1 VEQICRKL
9 KIDRNR
15 YTIKIIYRYP
25 QVFQQSNLV
34 FAALEIADD
43 EDLGLL
49 FGTVMSLQEV
59 VRGVELYVES
69 VPVEVQNSVDAPT
82 LQENQEPVEENP
94 EVQTEH
100 TQRLTESFT
109 RWDSHLDQMMPQSDP
124 QFSQWGSHRSQSPPQ
139 HDPQPS
145 QRVSYHDYFSGS
157 PGHWEFQWSQ
167 MPPQSDLQPSQ
178 WGEMPPQ
185 HTSQRR

>member
-1 VEQICRKL
+1 MGQNINVLCYFNGTIIKGPQGVDYEGSIARAVTISPTMSFNELVERICRKL

-34 FAALEIADD
+34 FVALEIADD

-82 LQENQEPVEENP
+82 LQENQEPVEEENP

-109 RWDSHLDQMMPQSDP
+109 Q
-124 QFSQWGSHRSQSPPQ
+124 
-139 HDPQPS
+139 
-145 QRVSYHDYFSGS
+145 
-157 PGHWEFQWSQ
+157 
-167 MPPQSDLQPSQ
+167 
-178 WGEMPPQ
+178 
-185 HTSQRR
+185 